1 MSDQQK
7 GSDSQADSPCVV
19 FLGNDLM
26 FQSRIGSVVRSS
38 GFRFLAIRDVSKFPE
53 GLGNETQVKWVLVD
67 LGMAG
72 LKLPE
77 LPGLVRTSA
86 PGARLLGYGAHV
98 QKDVLDLAVESG
110 FDLVLTRGQ
119 FDRDMAEILSGST
132 T

>member
-1 MSDQQK
+1 MSNQEK
-7 GSDSQADSPCVV
+7 STDSQVQSPSVV

-38 GFRFLAIRDVSKFPE
+38 GFRFLAIRDVSKLSE
-53 GLGNETQVKWVLVD
+53 GLSNETQVKWVLVD

-77 LPGLVRTSA
+77 LPGLVRTSV

-98 QKDVLDLAVESG
+98 QKDVLDVAVESG

-119 FDRDMAEILSGST
+119 FDRDMAEILSGT
-132 T
+132 TA

>member
-7 GSDSQADSPCVV
+7 SSDSQVQSPSVV

-26 FQSRIGSVVRSS
+26 FQSRIVSVVRSS
-38 GFRFLAIRDVSKFPE
+38 GFRFVAIRDVSKLSE
-53 GLGNETQVKWVLVD
+53 GLSNETQVKWVLVD

-72 LKLPE
+72 LKLSE
-77 LPGLVRTSA
+77 LPVLVRASA

-98 QKDVLDLAVESG
+98 QKDVLDVAVESG

-119 FDRDMAEILSGST
+119 FDRDMAEILSGPT